1 MVAIPRAPP
10 NSSWM
15 GLPRPKLEGS
25 SVDSSRGR
33 SVALKSWKPQPNK
46 TGQAATCQVVCRG
59 LTDTW
64 LTPGGVLKQ
73 ILSALAFATP
83 RSPASGGEAL
93 SETSAGKPRPA
104 PLVRQLERF
113 AADYER
119 ELSRLDTERDKL
131 RARRDHEIRAAAK
144 ELHEE
149 EIARI
154 LGLSPQLVH
163 GLARRKV

>member
-1 MVAIPRAPP
+1 
-10 NSSWM
+10 
-15 GLPRPKLEGS
+15 
-25 SVDSSRGR
+25 
-33 SVALKSWKPQPNK
+33 
-46 TGQAATCQVVCRG
+46 
-59 LTDTW
+59 
-64 LTPGGVLKQ
+64 LKQ

-119 ELSRLDTERDKL
+119 ELSRLETERDKL